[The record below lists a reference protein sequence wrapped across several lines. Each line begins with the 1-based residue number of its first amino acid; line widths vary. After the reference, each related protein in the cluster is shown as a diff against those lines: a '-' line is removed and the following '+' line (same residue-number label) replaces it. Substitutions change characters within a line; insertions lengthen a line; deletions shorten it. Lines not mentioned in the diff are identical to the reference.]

1 MSIYSYISSYFIS
14 ENNVNNIKYINNINN
29 INNSDDLIKKPQICF
44 NNNDLINQKITLK
57 PSVNKSIGRNIPKHI
72 SNLITEVNQEK
83 NILTQILGVKLK
95 KTKVN
100 LKQVT
105 FLPRN
110 PILLEILV
118 KVPIVH

>member
-1 MSIYSYISSYFIS
+1 MSIYSYISSYFIN
-14 ENNVNNIKYINNINN
+14 ENNIKYINN

-95 KTKVN
+95 KTNVN
-100 LKQVT
+100 PRQVI
-105 FLPRN
+105 FLPRS
-110 PILLEILV
+110 PVLLEILV

>member
-1 MSIYSYISSYFIS
+1 MSIYSYISSYFIN
-14 ENNVNNIKYINNINN
+14 ENNVNNIKYVNN
-29 INNSDDLIKKPQICF
+29 INNSNNDLIKKPEICF

-72 SNLITEVNQEK
+72 SNLIAEVNQEK

-100 LKQVT
+100 LRQVT

-118 KVPIVH
+118 RVPIVH